1 MDNLFSELKTLPF
14 DKKYSFAVLL
24 RTYLE
29 QSLYFF
35 IQENDLLGELS
46 DKLSD
51 DNKKNGQKKV
61 DTLIKYIRDVHNIDK
76 DIDSEKCMSILKFNS
91 NKEYS
96 DTSLKAMLPINIK
109 T

>member
-1 MDNLFSELKTLPF
+1 MKRIKLLQGVKSQKKSFYSNTIIPRDKEIIFDNEKLDNLFSELKTLPF

-51 DNKKNGQKKV
+51 DNKKKWA
-61 DTLIKYIRDVHNIDK
+61 
-76 DIDSEKCMSILKFNS
+76 
-91 NKEYS
+91 KES
-96 DTSLKAMLPINIK
+96 
-109 T
+109 